1 MRLLR
6 FACGS
11 ALAAAL
17 AASVAGC
24 SSAPREPAI
33 GRVADAATLAAARPV
48 IAPDGT
54 GLPPGHGSVREGQA
68 LYERRCANCHEV
80 PAFPKLWGGVGSLR
94 RFPQKSVTSYWRDA
108 PTLYDYIA
116 RAMPPRAPGSLRP
129 AQVYAL
135 SAYILA
141 QDGLVRANA
150 VVDAAALSRVK
161 MPNHDG
167 FFASD
172 GKPDT

>member
-1 MRLLR
+1 MRER
-6 FACGS
+6 S
-11 ALAAAL
+11 HALALGVVVAL
-17 AASVAGC
+17 AASLGGCAG
-24 SSAPREPAI
+24 APRAPEI

-48 IAPDGT
+48 IAADGT
-54 GLPPGHGSVREGQA
+54 GLPAGHGSVREGQA
-68 LYERRCANCHEV
+68 LYETRCANCHDV
-80 PAFPKLWGGVGSLR
+80 PAFPKLWGGIGSLR

-116 RAMPPRAPGSLRP
+116 RAMPPRAPGTLRP
-129 AQVYAL
+129 DQVYAL
-135 SAYILA
+135 SAYVLA

-150 VVDAAALSRVK
+150 VLDGAALSRVK